1 MRVLHIY
8 SKADNLIAQ
17 HVKLLADGMKQSLD
31 EVIVA
36 DSTMNLRQL
45 IIEHKPDILHCHGCN
60 LQKLARAVRSAR
72 HHGVRVVV
80 TPHGQLEPWILNQ
93 QPVHEKMIN
102 TWLWQKETITCAYA
116 IITLGKLERSNF
128 VKLNW
133 NRRVE
138 EIHNAVITNTITP
151 EQMCSQTF
159 AVYQKVMD
167 SNTLEQLDETSIKAL
182 ATIIKAGIMGD
193 RRWCI
198 SLGSVN
204 NPQHIDW
211 RRLLVYAE
219 HENIRNYVDYGISV
233 LDLPTPTIDTERIAA
248 YFPDNYTRPRPLKE
262 LVGDYQGD
270 ETAYLVKMITQIN
283 KQPLLL
289 HLIEFTRELYRDT
302 VNDDLLKTALEEKR
316 LTGFT
321 GSLMQVLQE
330 QTELDEGFMPIPQN
344 DNRLTQTIRKQIKN
358 HLKI

>member
-8 SKADNLIAQ
+8 SKANGLIEQ
-17 HVKLLADGMKQSLD
+17 HVKLLTDGMRPSLE
-31 EVIVA
+31 EVIMA
-36 DSTMNLRQL
+36 DSTMNLRQM
-45 IIEHKPDILHCHGCN
+45 IIEHKPDILHCHGCS
-60 LQKLARAVRSAR
+60 LQKLARAARSAR
-72 HHGVRVVV
+72 RHGARIVV
-80 TPHGQLEPWILNQ
+80 TPHGELEPWILNR
-93 QPVHEKMIN
+93 QPVHEKMTN
-102 TWLWQKETITCAYA
+102 ALLWQKDTIMSAYA
-116 IITLGKLERSNF
+116 IITLGKFERSNF
-128 VKLNW
+128 LKINW
-133 NRRVE
+133 NHRVE

-167 SNTLEQLDETSIKAL
+167 SNTIEQLDENSVKAL

-193 RRWCI
+193 RRWCL

-204 NPQHIDW
+204 NPQLIDW
-211 RRLLVYAE
+211 RRLLIYAE

-233 LDLPTPTIDTERIAA
+233 LDLPSPTIDTEHIEA
-248 YFPDNYTRPRPLKE
+248 YFPDNYSRPRPLKE
-262 LVGDYQGD
+262 LIGDYQGD

-289 HLIEFTRELYRDT
+289 HMIEFTRELYRDT
-302 VNDDLLKTALEEKR
+302 VNDDMLKTALEEKS

-321 GSLMQVLQE
+321 TSLMQVLQE
-330 QTELDEGFMPIPQN
+330 QTELDEGFMPLIQK
-344 DNRLTQTIRKQIKN
+344 DNRLTQSIRKQITN